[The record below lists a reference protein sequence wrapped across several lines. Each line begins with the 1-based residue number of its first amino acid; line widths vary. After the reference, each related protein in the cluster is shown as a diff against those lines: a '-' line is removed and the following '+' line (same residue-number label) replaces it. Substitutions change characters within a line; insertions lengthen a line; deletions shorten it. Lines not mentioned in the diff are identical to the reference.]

1 MFVMFILFSMYPLV
15 MLIVANATIIQHMEN
30 PLNFEAY
37 KMGKWII
44 GVLNIPL
51 YIIGI
56 IFVFLAYREVK
67 AALVEMNDGSPRD
80 PMTAPNA
87 ESGHEMTQPA
97 PQRPSYGGQGVTVG
111 GGANYDEAWRNQNQ
125 NQQPNTFANTN
136 TNNSYAGGTTTT
148 VTVAAYQGKGQTL
161 G

>member
-1 MFVMFILFSMYPLV
+1 MYPLV
-15 MLIVANATIIQHMEN
+15 MLVVANATIIQHMEN
-30 PLNFEAY
+30 PLNRSAY
-37 KMGKWII
+37 NLGKWII

-51 YIIGI
+51 YIVGI

-67 AALVEMNDGSPRD
+67 AALVGMNDGSPQD

-87 ESGHEMTQPA
+87 EAGHEMTQPQA
-97 PQRPSYGGQGVTVG
+97 QRPSYGGQGVTVG

-125 NQQPNTFANTN
+125 NQAPNTFANNN
-136 TNNSYAGGTTTT
+136 TNNTYGGGTTT